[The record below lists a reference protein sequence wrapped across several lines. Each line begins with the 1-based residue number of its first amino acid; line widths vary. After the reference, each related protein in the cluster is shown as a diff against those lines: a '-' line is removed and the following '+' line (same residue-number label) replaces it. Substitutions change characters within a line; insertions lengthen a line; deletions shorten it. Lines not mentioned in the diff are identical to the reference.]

1 MGGRGAHPSGVSMAR
16 LRSSGGWRRSS
27 TPNGKAEAGGDF
39 LRFEG
44 RNTIIMHEPIWK
56 KRNARVELTEGGG
69 GEGMTAVLGSNP
81 CTRWRAP
88 ADFSGQRRF
97 LWLEKVEGS
106 EMGRSNDD

>member
-1 MGGRGAHPSGVSMAR
+1 MAR

-56 KRNARVELTEGGG
+56 KRNARAELTEGGG
-69 GEGMTAVLGSNP
+69 GGGDDDGAWVESLHEVAGSGGLQ
-81 CTRWRAP
+81 WP
-88 ADFSGQRRF
+88 AAIP
-97 LWLEKVEGS
+97 
-106 EMGRSNDD
+106 MA